1 MHPAL
6 LPQIW
11 LTIWRAA
18 RFAALWWA
26 VLKGIS
32 DGLSRGKRPEE
43 MEKLVSD
50 SILPGCSLVTAGK
63 FGNGTM
69 FGVWTFFL

>member
-1 MHPAL
+1 VV
-6 LPQIW
+6 
-11 LTIWRAA
+11 
-18 RFAALWWA
+18 A

-69 FGVWTFFL
+69 FGVWTLFL